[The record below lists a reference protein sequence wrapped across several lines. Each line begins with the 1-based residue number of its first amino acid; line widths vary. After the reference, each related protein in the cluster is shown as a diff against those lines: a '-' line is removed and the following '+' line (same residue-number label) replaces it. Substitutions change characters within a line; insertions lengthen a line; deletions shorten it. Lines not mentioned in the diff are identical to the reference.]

1 MNVNVSKEINERN
14 LKLKFNIEKIDIY
27 ENINRLSRYIKA
39 SKYVLVI
46 LLLFTIC
53 WLPWVLVYSVDLV
66 YHQANLHRDAME
78 ATCGKVNYT
87 MVKRGKYQP
96 DIYLCVRNISGH
108 HADSCEVKFSS
119 DRAEDHCGILYEI
132 LHERMF
138 ENLQLV
144 VICFGALNSLFNPLV
159 YAIWCD
165 VFRRI
170 VKKVTSKI
178 KQNITT
184 WYG

>member
-1 MNVNVSKEINERN
+1 MEVKKDVSVKMNWS
-14 LKLKFNIEKIDIY
+14 LEKSDIY
-27 ENINRLSRYIKA
+27 ENINRLGRYIKA

-66 YHQANLHRDAME
+66 YHLANIHREAME
-78 ATCGKVNYT
+78 ETCGKVNYT
-87 MVKRGKYQP
+87 AVKMGKYQP
-96 DIYLCVRNISGH
+96 DIYLCVRFLSGNLS
-108 HADSCEVKFSS
+108 DSCQVEFSS
-119 DRAEDHCGILYEI
+119 DKSEDQCGILYEI

-138 ENLQLV
+138 ENLQLL

-170 VKKVTSKI
+170 LKKVTNKV
-178 KQNITT
+178 KQNIILIF
-184 WYG
+184 G